1 MRRPQFSRP
10 DGSGKGWPEYCTKP
24 PRSELEGL
32 SGRLRHEYKKH
43 GTCTRLSP
51 TQYAEQEAA
60 LANSADLR
68 AARELLRANA
78 GRSVATAE
86 LVAALGG
93 ADRAAVK
100 VDGKCRLEEMTT
112 CWVRAGPDDDKVA
125 RRAPCP
131 ERMLKS
137 GRNSAAKQ
145 GCVFVVLGTA
155 NSCSAVTDDMLK
167 FLKGRTSTMP
177 PGGLVHGP
185 VPPPPPSTSSRAE
198 L

>member
-1 MRRPQFSRP
+1 M
-10 DGSGKGWPEYCTKP
+10 
-24 PRSELEGL
+24 
-32 SGRLRHEYKKH
+32 
-43 GTCTRLSP
+43 
-51 TQYAEQEAA
+51 
-60 LANSADLR
+60 LANSEELR

-93 ADRAAVK
+93 SDRTAVK

-112 CWVRAGPDDDKVA
+112 CWVRAGPDDDRVA

-137 GRNSAAKQ
+137 GRNSAVKQ
-145 GCVFVVLGTA
+145 GCAFVLLGTA

-177 PGGLVHGP
+177 AGGVTHGP
-185 VPPPPPSTSSRAE
+185 APPPSRAE